1 MKTYEELLSDIEED
15 MELMGTSHIV
25 YSAEE
30 NGVIT
35 DYDYLPSDL
44 CMTST
49 TLKEL
54 QEKLHEQM
62 LYDKAS
68 AYTAG
73 ADKNA
78 PKLAVIFPGIGYT
91 ADKPLLYYT
100 NAFIITKTNPNLI
113 GNQIIS
119 DLNRSYTTWTG
130 ESGYKKEPIQVIM
143 TIISKYESQQLK
155 QIVASEDPDAFITYT
170 DHLEIIGNF
179 EKRFDA

>member
-1 MKTYEELLSDIEED
+1 MRQFRCTDIVGIYCSKKFPDFSVGKLTLLVNAAI
-15 MELMGTSHIV
+15 
-25 YSAEE
+25 YSFGALNNSLETAIYSIIFCYAAS
-30 NGVIT
+30 V
-35 DYDYLPSDL
+35 
-44 CMTST
+44 M
-49 TLKEL
+49 
-54 QEKLHEQM
+54 M
-62 LYDKAS
+62 DKIH
-68 AYTAG
+68 YQ
-73 ADKNA
+73 N
-78 PKLAVIFPGIGYT
+78 IM
-91 ADKPLLYYT
+91 T

>member
-1 MKTYEELLSDIEED
+1 MARIDNCVIRQREEL
-15 MELMGTSHIV
+15 
-25 YSAEE
+25 
-30 NGVIT
+30 
-35 DYDYLPSDL
+35 
-44 CMTST
+44 
-49 TLKEL
+49 
-54 QEKLHEQM
+54 
-62 LYDKAS
+62 
-68 AYTAG
+68 G
-73 ADKNA
+73 ADRCH
-78 PKLAVIFPGIGYT
+78 KLFMTGERKVRSAVMM
-91 ADKPLLYYT
+91 DKIHYQNIMT